1 MKKIAILTSQGQNLA
16 SDSEAVNGIYILPSN
31 QIVAVNSG
39 QFDAFLVRLNSSLN
53 SFYQTYAFASSD
65 NDFATSI
72 VIASTGVA
80 YIGGIT
86 IYGNNFYCNSC
97 PSKYIYGSFMNALD
111 GFVVLQD
118 IILSNPEKIENSFKF
133 KNGFF
138 YLNLNKPNKIKE
150 LQILRLFIGDEV
162 YIKK

>member
-1 MKKIAILTSQGQNLA
+1 LSDAFIGRIDNNFTPGNEKIAILTSQGQNLA

-65 NDFATSI
+65 DDI
-72 VIASTGVA
+72 G

-86 IYGNNFYCNSC
+86 IYGNDFYCNSC
-97 PSKYIYGSFMNALD
+97 PFKYVYGSFMNALD

-118 IILSNPEKIENSFKF
+118 IILFK
-133 KNGFF
+133 
-138 YLNLNKPNKIKE
+138 
-150 LQILRLFIGDEV
+150 
-162 YIKK
+162 

>member
-1 MKKIAILTSQGQNLA
+1 
-16 SDSEAVNGIYILPSN
+16 
-31 QIVAVNSG
+31 
-39 QFDAFLVRLNSSLN
+39 LN

-72 VIASTGVA
+72 VLASTGVA

-86 IYGNNFYCNSC
+86 IYGNNFYCNGC

-138 YLNLNKPNKIKE
+138 YLNLNKPNYVGYEIYDLNGRLKNYKSLGYLTAGSYKFQIDLKGSSIIK
-150 LQILRLFIGDEV
+150 LRIVDEV
-162 YIKK
+162 YIKKEVLR